1 MGPDIFP
8 AYQWSKY
15 AYKYMGGTLRFNLLM
30 LVNAS
35 EVLTLQFT
43 FLQHIYDLMLIYKY
57 ITN

>member
-43 FLQHIYDLMLIYKY
+43 FFTAYIWFDVDL
-57 ITN
+57 